1 MLAEILKVKITEK
14 RARIVQML
22 AEHSQIKIGEF
33 YLSHLFNGE
42 RQLEL
47 LVSDLSFVDEDG
59 LQIHAIPIRQVIR
72 LLPKAESQ
80 EYPLT
85 GGLYYFLLSG
95 EMPGLDEA
103 QSMEEEWKKRMILPD
118 YVENMLRSMPP
129 DEHPMTMFS
138 QSILAMQ
145 STSLFARQYSDN
157 LQKEDFWIP
166 TLEDAL
172 NLTARL
178 PLIASMIYNIKYR
191 KGDRI
196 LPNPQ
201 LDWSANF
208 AHMVGKSW
216 DRHYQE
222 LCRLFFIL
230 HSDQGIGNVSGHTAV
245 LVNSALS
252 DIFYA
257 CSAAMNGLAGP
268 LHGRANQDC
277 LKWIL
282 EIRDHFGGCPSA
294 PELEAYIWE
303 YLQRGKRI
311 PGYGHP
317 VIRKTDPRF
326 TLQLEFGRKY
336 LPQDELFRIVEL
348 VYQVAPQV
356 LMKHSKVKNPYPNID
371 AVSGSLQ
378 YHCGVHEFDF
388 YPVLFGVG
396 RVLGITAN
404 LVWARA
410 LQMPLERPQSIT
422 LDMLENKIREPR
434 RFSLN

>member
-1 MLAEILKVKITEK
+1 MLKEILEAKINKK
-14 RARIVQML
+14 RERIARLL
-22 AEHSQIKIGEF
+22 ADHGQVKIGEWT
-33 YLSHLFNGE
+33 LAHLFNGE
-42 RQLEL
+42 RGLEL
-47 LVSDLSFVDEDG
+47 LVSDLSFVDQDG
-59 LQIHAIPIRQVIR
+59 LQVHGMPIREVIGK
-72 LLPKAESQ
+72 LPRADGN

-85 GGLYYFLLSG
+85 GGLYYFLLTG
-95 EMPGLDEA
+95 EMPGVADA
-103 QSMEEEWKKRMILPD
+103 ITMEEEWKSRMVLPA
-118 YVENMLRSMPP
+118 YVENMLRSMPL

-138 QSILAMQ
+138 QAILAMQ
-145 STSLFARQYSDN
+145 ATSIFARQYNDS
-157 LQKEDFWIP
+157 LQKEEYWVP

-191 KGDRI
+191 NGDRI
-196 LPNPQ
+196 PPNPQ
-201 LDWSANF
+201 ADWSANF
-208 AHMVGKSW
+208 AHMIGRSW
-216 DRHYQE
+216 DHDYQE

-230 HSDQGIGNVSGHTAV
+230 HSDQGTGNVSGHTAV
-245 LVNSALS
+245 LVSSALS

-268 LHGRANQDC
+268 LHGRANEDC

-282 EIRDHFGGCPSA
+282 GIRDHFNGCPTA
-294 PELEAYIWE
+294 GELEAYIWE

-317 VIRKTDPRF
+317 VIRTTDPRF
-326 TLQLEFGRKY
+326 TMQLEFGRKHM
-336 LPQDELFRIVEL
+336 PQDELFRIVEL
-348 VYQVAPQV
+348 VYQTAPQV
-356 LMKHSKVKNPYPNID
+356 LREHSKVKNPYPNID

-396 RVLGITAN
+396 RVLGLTAN

-410 LQMPLERPQSIT
+410 LQVPLERPQSIT
-422 LDMLENKIREPR
+422 LDMVEKKVRGE
-434 RFSLN
+434 

>member
-1 MLAEILKVKITEK
+1 MLTEILKAKITAK
-14 RARIVQML
+14 RARIAKML
-22 AEHSQIKIGEF
+22 AEHGQLKIGEF
-33 YLSHLFNGE
+33 TLSHLFNGE
-42 RQLEL
+42 RELEL

-59 LQIHAIPIRQVIR
+59 LQVHALPIRQVIQ
-72 LLPKAESQ
+72 LLPKVEGH

-95 EMPGLDEA
+95 ELPNLEEA
-103 QSMEEEWKKRMILPD
+103 QTMEEEWKSRMTLPD

-138 QSILAMQ
+138 QAILAMQ
-145 STSLFARQYSDN
+145 STSLFARQYSDS
-157 LQKEDFWIP
+157 LQREEFWIP

-196 LPNPQ
+196 LPDPQ

-208 AHMVGKSW
+208 AHMIGKNW
-216 DRHYQE
+216 DMHYQE

-230 HSDQGIGNVSGHTAV
+230 HSDQGTGNVSGHTAV

-257 CSAAMNGLAGP
+257 SSAAMNALAGP

-282 EIRDHFGGCPSA
+282 EIRDHFGCCPTA

-317 VIRKTDPRF
+317 VIRTTDPRF

-348 VYQVAPQV
+348 VYQVAPEV
-356 LMKHSKVKNPYPNID
+356 LKKHSKVKNPYPNID

-422 LDMLENKIREPR
+422 LDMVEKKIKGY
-434 RFSLN
+434 

>member
-1 MLAEILKVKITEK
+1 MLEEILKAKITEK
-14 RARIVQML
+14 RARIAQML
-22 AEHSQIKIGEF
+22 AEHSQLKIGEF

-42 RQLEL
+42 RELEL
-47 LVSDLSFVDEDG
+47 LVSDLSFVDENG
-59 LQIHAIPIRQVIR
+59 LQVHALPIRQVIQM
-72 LLPKAESQ
+72 LPRAEGH

-95 EMPGLDEA
+95 EMPGLAEA
-103 QSMEEEWKKRMILPD
+103 NFMEEEWKKRMALPD

-138 QSILAMQ
+138 QAILAMQ
-145 STSLFARQYSDN
+145 ATSLFARQYSDS
-157 LQKEDFWIP
+157 LQKEEYWIP

-191 KGDRI
+191 NGDRI
-196 LPNPQ
+196 PPNPQ
-201 LDWSANF
+201 MDWSANF
-208 AHMVGKSW
+208 AYMIGRSW

-282 EIRDHFGGCPSA
+282 EIRNHFGGCPSA

-356 LMKHSKVKNPYPNID
+356 LKKYSKVKNPYPNID

-422 LDMLENKIREPR
+422 LDMVEKKIKG
-434 RFSLN
+434 N

>member
-1 MLAEILKVKITEK
+1 MLEDILRPKIIEKRMRIAQLLAEN
-14 RARIVQML
+14 
-22 AEHSQIKIGEF
+22 SQAKIGDY
-33 YLSHLFNGE
+33 YLHHLFNGE
-42 RQLEL
+42 RGLDL
-47 LVSDLSFVDEDG
+47 LVSDVSFVDEDG
-59 LQIHAIPIRQVIR
+59 LQLHAVPIRQVIQR
-72 LLPKAESQ
+72 LPRAEGD
-80 EYPLT
+80 EYPLA

-95 EMPGLDEA
+95 DLPDLA
-103 QSMEEEWKKRMILPD
+103 QAQAIEEEWRHRMTLPA
-118 YVENMLRSMPP
+118 YVETMLLSMPP

-138 QSILAMQ
+138 QAILAMQ
-145 STSLFARQYSDN
+145 STSQFDLQYSDS
-157 LQKEDFWIP
+157 LQKDDFWIP

-172 NLTARL
+172 NLTARM
-178 PLIASMIYNIKYR
+178 PMIASMIYNIKYR
-191 KGDRI
+191 HGDRI
-196 LPNPQ
+196 PPNPHI
-201 LDWSANF
+201 DWSANF
-208 AHMVGKSW
+208 AYMIGRNW

-282 EIRDHFGGCPSA
+282 EIQHFFGGCPSA
-294 PELEAYIWE
+294 HDLETYIWE
-303 YLQRGKRI
+303 YLQRGKLI

-317 VIRKTDPRF
+317 VLRRTDPRF
-326 TLQLEFGRKY
+326 TLQLEFGKKY
-336 LPQDELFRIVEL
+336 LPQDELFKIVEL
-348 VYQVAPQV
+348 VYQVAPDV
-356 LMKHSKVKNPYPNID
+356 LKKHGKVKNPYPNID

-378 YHCGVHEFDF
+378 YHCGVREFDF

-396 RVLGITAN
+396 RVLGLTAN

-410 LQMPLERPQSIT
+410 LNVPLERPQSIT
-422 LDMLENKIREPR
+422 LDMVAKKVKTQ
-434 RFSLN
+434 